1 MKCPVC
7 YFQDTKVVD
16 SRVASDGLSI
26 RRRRECLKCCFRFS
40 TFEEIE
46 ILDLTVVKRDDKKEN
61 YSREKIVK
69 GLKKSLE
76 KRSVS
81 DDKFKQLIHLIERD
95 IQKLRKNEVSSDEV
109 GQIIMNQLKKIDKVA
124 YIRFASVYQAFEDV
138 TTFKKELNKLF
149 EKKKPKKT
157 LNNKK

>member
-1 MKCPVC
+1 MICPVC
-7 YFQDTKVVD
+7 YHQDTKVID

-26 RRRRECLKCCFRFS
+26 RRRRECLKCGFRYS

-46 ILDLTVVKRDDKKEN
+46 ILDLTVHKRDDKKEN
-61 YSREKIVK
+61 YSREKIIK

-76 KRSVS
+76 KRPVS
-81 DDKFKQLIHLIERD
+81 EDKFKQLIHLIERD
-95 IQKLRKNEVSSDEV
+95 IQKLKKNEVNSDEI

-138 TTFKKELNKLF
+138 DTFKTELDKLF
-149 EKKKPKKT
+149 VKKKT
-157 LNNKK
+157 R